1 MSSLLIDAGNSR
13 LKWALLEAGVRPPQ
27 QALAYAGLAPVVAA
41 LQHLRSL
48 LQAHPQVRR
57 VVLVHVLGED
67 FTQDVQA
74 LCEAGDCELVLARS
88 VTSLHGLQIAYPNPA
103 HLGADRF
110 VGLLAA
116 RQLAPGQAAILMDAG
131 TAVTVDAVQADG
143 THLGGLILPGL
154 QLLGDALVRRTQ
166 ASHMSAALLDDP
178 QIFTNNTLQG
188 MGSGCLFALVGALEG
203 ICERMQE
210 RLPEAQV
217 ILCGGDA
224 ELLHAHVRFP
234 HRLVAD
240 ALMDG
245 LHYLAEHA

>member
-1 MSSLLIDAGNSR
+1 M
-13 LKWALLEAGVRPPQ
+13 
-27 QALAYAGLAPVVAA
+27 VAA
-41 LQHLRSL
+41 PQHLRSL

-110 VGLLAA
+110 VAA
-116 RQLAPGQAAILMDAG
+116 GRPAAGSGAG
-131 TAVTVDAVQADG
+131 RYPDGCGYGGVTVDAVQANG

-154 QLLGDALVRRTQ
+154 QLLGDALVRRTRP
-166 ASHMSAALLDDP
+166 AVCPPPYWTIRRFSLPIPS
-178 QIFTNNTLQG
+178 QG